1 MLIAMLKM
9 NNVKQKGFTLLE
21 VLIASVIMFSA
32 IVLTATIYSNSVQS
46 SLKAQRAVNIT
57 SVLPVL
63 IETIESHVQKENQM
77 VLTGSGEL
85 LDVEYSWKAKRNT
98 SSPILPDGLSEIGE
112 SGRNAYLWDVTLN
125 VQFGHIQRIYTYK
138 EFSYD

>member
-1 MLIAMLKM
+1 M

-46 SLKAQRAVNIT
+46 SMKAQRAVNIT
-57 SVLPVL
+57 SVLPLLV
-63 IETIESHVQKENQM
+63 ETIESHIQQENQM
-77 VLTGSGEL
+77 ISTGSGEL
-85 LDVEYSWKAKRNT
+85 FDVAYSWEAKKNT
-98 SSPILPDGLSEIGE
+98 AAPILPDGLSEVGE